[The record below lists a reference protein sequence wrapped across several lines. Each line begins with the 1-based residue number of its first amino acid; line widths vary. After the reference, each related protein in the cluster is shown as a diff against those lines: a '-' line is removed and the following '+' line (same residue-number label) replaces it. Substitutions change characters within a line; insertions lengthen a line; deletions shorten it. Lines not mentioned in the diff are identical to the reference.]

1 MRAVRTCA
9 LGALIVLGLADHAA
23 ADAHGDIRAMV
34 QSYAGGEAFYYML
47 MTPFDGGRDRSDWG
61 RGNVKA
67 LRKLMKAGFLQ
78 SYRAMPRACELG
90 LNALR
95 GSCRAK
101 QTLAHFAFT
110 RKALPYFGAD
120 SLAKVNVPGL
130 TNARILIGR
139 VKAYEIETIEET
151 KSAGCEIAVVARKQI
166 DESNEVG
173 AVLVPG
179 GIYRERLCFA
189 RKDGEYRLKRFHPV
203 Y

>member
-1 MRAVRTCA
+1 
-9 LGALIVLGLADHAA
+9 
-23 ADAHGDIRAMV
+23 
-34 QSYAGGEAFYYML
+34 
-47 MTPFDGGRDRSDWG
+47 
-61 RGNVKA
+61 
-67 LRKLMKAGFLQ
+67 
-78 SYRAMPRACELG
+78 
-90 LNALR
+90 
-95 GSCRAK
+95 
-101 QTLAHFAFT
+101 
-110 RKALPYFGAD
+110 LPYFGAD

-151 KSAGCEIAVVARKQI
+151 KSAGCEIAVVAQKQI

-189 RKDGEYRLKRFHPV
+189 RTDGEFRLKRFHPV